1 MVFSPRLRL
10 IIGLT
15 LIWFVIFAALRLAFL
30 GWFLSG
36 QGLDPGEV
44 WRALGIGLRFDLR
57 VALLIALPVVLLSLL
72 PGRLGLRTG
81 RVSRGLAVVWLALAG
96 FGMTLTYVS
105 DWAHYSYLEER
116 LNASVLRFFQNSGD
130 SLRMVWES
138 YPVIP
143 LLLLL
148 LVTTA
153 LSAWLG
159 ARVVGRFV
167 RQPGPRRG
175 WLGGTVA
182 VVACTY
188 LYALGI
194 MGQFGEVPLRWS
206 AAYFASNQQIA
217 ALGLNPAV
225 FFADTLTATTR
236 PSNQALLKKR
246 YPLVAQYLGV
256 DHPDPETLSFVR
268 RIPGHDTGRASPP
281 NVVLIHL
288 ESLGANRMGLFGNP
302 MEATPNLDE
311 IGRHGYFFPNF
322 MVPASGT
329 ARTVFGLITGIPD
342 VSWGGTTAS
351 RNPRIVNQYTLVNA
365 FKDYQRLYFIGG
377 AAGWANIGGVLKNNI
392 HDLELW
398 EAGDYDAPAIDVWG
412 ISDRDLFEAAH
423 ARLDELAQDQPF
435 IAFIQTAGNHR
446 PFTIPDDDSK
456 FQIKN
461 PPEGEVQKHSFLG
474 NDQYNAV
481 RLLDY
486 NVGYYLNQLVAHSH
500 YADNTIFILY
510 GDHNDRSSTSSHMGY
525 SESLQLDKHH
535 VPLLI
540 YGPGVLGDQPRVIE
554 HPGSLV
560 DVLPTALGIAGLPYE
575 NRTLGRD
582 LLRTEG
588 PFYALTFG
596 GNRSQRPLLGLLGK
610 DYHLS
615 MYYDGENTRLY
626 DLKTPDLE
634 APVNDRH
641 PQVLADRK
649 AMLEG
654 LYQAAR
660 YLFHHNGQVEG
671 R

>member
-1 MVFSPRLRL
+1 MLLSPRMRL
-10 IIGLT
+10 VGGLILT
-15 LIWFVIFAALRLAFL
+15 WFVIFAVLRVAFF
-30 GWFLSG
+30 GWFLAS
-36 QGLDPGEV
+36 QGLELADV
-44 WRALGIGLRFDLR
+44 SRAFGIGLRFDLR
-57 VALLIALPVVLLSLL
+57 VALLIALPVALLSLL

-81 RVSRGLAVVWLALAG
+81 RISRGLAVLWMGLAG
-96 FGMTLTYVS
+96 IGVTLTYVS

-148 LVTTA
+148 LA
-153 LSAWLG
+153 GGLFGAWLG
-159 ARVVGRFV
+159 TRAVARFV
-167 RQPGPRRG
+167 QRPRPGRG
-175 WLGGTVA
+175 WLGGIVA

-206 AAYFASNQQIA
+206 DAYFASNQQIA
-217 ALGLNPAV
+217 SLGLNPAI
-225 FFADTLTATTR
+225 FFVDTLTTTTR
-236 PSNQALLKKR
+236 EHNDTLLKER
-246 YPLVAQYLGV
+246 YPQVAEYLGV
-256 DHPDPETLSFVR
+256 DHPDPETLSLVR
-268 RIPGHDTGRASPP
+268 HIPARDTGRSRPP

-302 MEATPNLDE
+302 MQATPNLDK

-329 ARTVFGLITGIPD
+329 ARTVFGLVTGIPD
-342 VSWGGTTAS
+342 VSWGGSTAS
-351 RNPRIVNQYTLVNA
+351 RDPQIVDQYTLVNE
-365 FKDYQRLYFIGG
+365 FKGYQRLYFIGG
-377 AAGWANIGGVLKNNI
+377 SAGWANIGGVLKNNI
-392 HDLELW
+392 NDLELW
-398 EAGDYDAPAIDVWG
+398 EAGKYDAPDIDVWG
-412 ISDRDLFEAAH
+412 ISDRDLFKTAH
-423 ARLDELAQDQPF
+423 ARLDQLGADQPF

-446 PFTIPDDDSK
+446 PFTIPKDDSN
-456 FQIKN
+456 FQIDN
-461 PPEGEVQKHSFLG
+461 PADGEVEKHSFLG

-486 NVGYYLNQLVAHSH
+486 NLGYYLNELVANSH
-500 YADNTIFILY
+500 YADNTIFIMY

-535 VPLLI
+535 VPLII

-582 LLRTEG
+582 LLNTKG

-596 GNRSQRPLLGLLGK
+596 GNRSQRPLIGLLG
-610 DYHLS
+610 DNEHLS
-615 MYYDGENTRLY
+615 MYYDGDNARLY
-626 DLKTPDLE
+626 DLNNPDLD
-634 APVNDRH
+634 APINDAQ
-641 PQVLADRK
+641 PQLLADRK

-654 LYQAAR
+654 LYQTAR
-660 YLFHHNGQVEG
+660 YLFHHNKQ
-671 R
+671 